1 MGNQTK
7 TFKKI
12 QNTNMRGDYIMT
24 DKNSKVPIY
33 IAILVA
39 VILIAAGGY
48 FVLGG
53 TSKMTPEKIDEV
65 KETTPVPTEEITSEA
80 KETPIKTTG
89 ETPAVVTAAPKVETI
104 KCELCH
110 KDAQN
115 LTPHVNGGKLCM
127 TCHGSQ
133 VHNIHIGPST
143 INLQCDTC
151 HGFPPKIPSVDK
163 SGEGPGHYSVCE
175 NCHAAPPDNLKP
187 SFGNLI
193 TVHLS
198 RAKYCT
204 NCHGTDIGDI
214 HSAKL
219 ANETKK

>member
-1 MGNQTK
+1 
-7 TFKKI
+7 
-12 QNTNMRGDYIMT
+12 MRGDYVMN
-24 DKNSKVPIY
+24 DKDSKVPIY
-33 IAILVA
+33 IAILIA

-53 TSKMTPEKIDEV
+53 TTKMTPEKTDGA
-65 KETTPVPTEEITSEA
+65 KETTAVPTA
-80 KETPIKTTG
+80 KETQASAKETTSTAPTTG
-89 ETPAVVTAAPKVETI
+89 ETPAAVTAAPKVETI

-110 KDAQN
+110 KDAQD
-115 LTPHVNGGKLCM
+115 LKPHVNGGKLCM

-151 HGFPPKIPSVDK
+151 HGFPPKIPTVDK
-163 SGEGPGHYSVCE
+163 SGDGPGHYSVCE
-175 NCHAAPPDNLKP
+175 NCHGAPPDSLKP
-187 SFGNLI
+187 SLGNLI

-204 NCHGTDIGDI
+204 NCHGTDIGVI
-214 HSAKL
+214 HAAKL
-219 ANETKK
+219 ANATK